1 MHNGRMEKRT
11 PYIKVWKELS
21 AEKAMIFLAGPRQA
35 GKTTLAKL
43 VAESFSNQLYWN
55 WDIPDHRRMFL
66 ENPSFFT
73 AVSRRDSTR
82 PFIIFDEIHKF
93 RDWKNYL
100 KGVYD
105 QFSGEYQ
112 FLVSGSGRLDLYQKG
127 GDSLA
132 GRYFLFHLFPF
143 TMAEISDTKR
153 SYSEFIANPLDI
165 NMKDSK
171 KREENWRQLS
181 DLSGFPEP
189 FLSGRKT
196 TYRRWSNTYSRQLIR
211 EDILDLTEIKSV
223 QDVETLYTLLPSK
236 IGSPLSAVSL
246 AETLR
251 VSYNTVKNW
260 LDVLERFYL
269 AFSIPTWTGKIARA
283 IQKEK
288 KYYLWDYSRIENQAA
303 RFENMVA
310 CDLWRAVTL
319 WTDLGMGNFS
329 LHFIKDK
336 EKREVDFLIAKDG
349 KPALLVE
356 TKLSEKQPAKAL
368 IAFQNMLGVPAVQL
382 NDTGDSFQMIPNG
395 QARIL
400 VAPAYHWL
408 AELP

>member
-1 MHNGRMEKRT
+1 MC
-11 PYIKVWKELS
+11 S
-21 AEKAMIFLAGPRQA
+21 
-35 GKTTLAKL
+35 
-43 VAESFSNQLYWN
+43 
-55 WDIPDHRRMFL
+55 
-66 ENPSFFT
+66 
-73 AVSRRDSTR
+73 
-82 PFIIFDEIHKF
+82 
-93 RDWKNYL
+93 
-100 KGVYD
+100 
-105 QFSGEYQ
+105 
-112 FLVSGSGRLDLYQKG
+112 
-127 GDSLA
+127 
-132 GRYFLFHLFPF
+132 
-143 TMAEISDTKR
+143 
-153 SYSEFIANPLDI
+153 
-165 NMKDSK
+165 
-171 KREENWRQLS
+171 S
-181 DLSGFPEP
+181 DL
-189 FLSGRKT
+189 
-196 TYRRWSNTYSRQLIR
+196 
-211 EDILDLTEIKSV
+211 
-223 QDVETLYTLLPSK
+223 
-236 IGSPLSAVSL
+236 
-246 AETLR
+246 
-251 VSYNTVKNW
+251 
-260 LDVLERFYL
+260 
-269 AFSIPTWTGKIARA
+269 ARA

-319 WTDLGMGNFS
+319 WTDLGLGNFS